1 MPDFLLPDLG
11 EGLEEAEVIA
21 WRVKPGDRVTVDQVI
36 AEVETA
42 KAVVEVPV
50 PYAGVVAA
58 LHAAAGSTVSVGQP
72 LLTVEAEEPAAG
84 FREPG
89 VVVPGQAQVTANE
102 VAGGAVRSATT
113 EDAAT
118 EDVATADAA
127 AQAAAAGET
136 QASGEEGSGS
146 VLIGYGT
153 SAAPTRSRRG
163 RRRAG
168 GAAVAP
174 PAGAPPARP
183 ARPGAPPPGTL
194 APPVPG
200 TLAPAGPAAPTP
212 AGPGTP
218 APAVPAT
225 SEPAAIPPA
234 APHRP
239 RRVAVISPIVR
250 KEARD
255 AGLDLTTV
263 TGTGPEGVVSR
274 EDVRLA
280 IAARTLRPEP
290 TAPHGDAETGTGERR
305 IPLRGARRAAADK
318 LSRSRREIP
327 EATVWVDV
335 DATDLVETRRALNA
349 ADPKRPVS
357 LLALL
362 ARFTVLGLRRYP
374 ELNARIEGDEIIVPD
389 RVNLGFAAQTDHG
402 LVVPVVPDAHR
413 LTTRDLAARLTER
426 TTAARER
433 RLSPADLAG
442 GTFTVNNYGVFGVD
456 GSAAIINHPEV
467 AILGMGRVIDRPWVV
482 DGQLTV
488 RKVTELTLAFDHRA
502 CDGGTAGGFLR
513 YVADCIESPATALGD
528 M

>member
-11 EGLEEAEVIA
+11 EGLDDAEVIA
-21 WRVKPGDRVTVDQVI
+21 WRVEPGDRVVVDQVI

-58 LHAAAGSTVSVGQP
+58 LHVAPGSTVSVGQP
-72 LLTVEAEEPAAG
+72 LITVTTDDPAEGEPAGG

-89 VVVPGQAQVTANE
+89 VVT
-102 VAGGAVRSATT
+102 
-113 EDAAT
+113 
-118 EDVATADAA
+118 
-127 AQAAAAGET
+127 AAGSSE
-136 QASGEEGSGS
+136 SEEASGS

-153 SAAPTRSRRG
+153 TAAPARSRRG
-163 RRRAG
+163 RRRGVAS
-168 GAAVAP
+168 AP
-174 PAGAPPARP
+174 PAGAPPTRP
-183 ARPGAPPPGTL
+183 ASPE
-194 APPVPG
+194 PPVP
-200 TLAPAGPAAPTP
+200 
-212 AGPGTP
+212 
-218 APAVPAT
+218 
-225 SEPAAIPPA
+225 SQ
-234 APHRP
+234 
-239 RRVAVISPIVR
+239 RVAVISPIVR

-255 AGLDLTTV
+255 AGLDLTSL
-263 TGTGPEGVVSR
+263 TGTGAAGVVSR
-274 EDVRLA
+274 QDVRQA
-280 IAARTLRPEP
+280 IVEQATRPQP
-290 TAPHGDAETGTGERR
+290 VATADAGGGATGTGERR
-305 IPLRGARRAAADK
+305 IPLRGARRAAAEK

-335 DATDLVETRRALNA
+335 DATALVEARRALNA
-349 ADPKRPVS
+349 ADPARPVS

-362 ARFTVLGLRRYP
+362 ARFAILGLRRYP
-374 ELNARIEGDEIIVPD
+374 ELNARIEQEEIVIPD
-389 RVNLGFAAQTDHG
+389 GVNLGFAAQTDHG

-413 LTTRDLAARLTER
+413 LTTRDLSARLAER
-426 TTAARER
+426 TAAARER
-433 RLSPADLAG
+433 RLAPADLTG

-513 YVADCIESPATALGD
+513 YVADCIESPTLALGD
-528 M
+528 L

>member
-21 WRVKPGDRVTVDQVI
+21 WRVKPGDRVAVDQVI

-50 PYAGVVAA
+50 PYAGIVAA
-58 LHAAAGSTVSVGQP
+58 LHAGPGSTVSVGQP
-72 LLTVEAEEPAAG
+72 LITVTTDDQAAG

-89 VVVPGQAQVTANE
+89 SVTP
-102 VAGGAVRSATT
+102 
-113 EDAAT
+113 
-118 EDVATADAA
+118 
-127 AQAAAAGET
+127 
-136 QASGEEGSGS
+136 QASGDEPSGN

-153 SAAPTRSRRG
+153 TTASARARRG
-163 RRRAG
+163 RRGRSSRR
-168 GAAVAP
+168 
-174 PAGAPPARP
+174 RP
-183 ARPGAPPPGTL
+183 
-194 APPVPG
+194 
-200 TLAPAGPAAPTP
+200 
-212 AGPGTP
+212 
-218 APAVPAT
+218 
-225 SEPAAIPPA
+225 
-234 APHRP
+234 
-239 RRVAVISPIVR
+239 VAVISPLVR

-255 AGLDLTTV
+255 AGLDLTSLV
-263 TGTGPEGVVSR
+263 GTGPDGVVSR
-274 EDVRLA
+274 QDVRRA
-280 IAARTLRPEP
+280 IADRAARQQPQPVDARQ
-290 TAPHGDAETGTGERR
+290 APLPVLDMARFGTGERR

-335 DATDLVETRRALNA
+335 DATGLLETRRVLNT
-349 ADPKRPVS
+349 ADPARPVS

-362 ARFTVLGLRRYP
+362 ARFAILGLHRYP
-374 ELNARIEGDEIIVPD
+374 ELNARIEQDEIIVPD
-389 RVNLGFAAQTDHG
+389 RVNLGFAAQTDQG
-402 LVVPVVPDAHR
+402 LVVPVVHDAH
-413 LTTRDLAARLTER
+413 LLATRDLSARLAER
-426 TTAARER
+426 TAAARER
-433 RLSPADLAG
+433 RLAPADLAG

-467 AILGMGRVIDRPWVV
+467 AILGIGRVIDRPWVI
-482 DGQLTV
+482 DGQLAV